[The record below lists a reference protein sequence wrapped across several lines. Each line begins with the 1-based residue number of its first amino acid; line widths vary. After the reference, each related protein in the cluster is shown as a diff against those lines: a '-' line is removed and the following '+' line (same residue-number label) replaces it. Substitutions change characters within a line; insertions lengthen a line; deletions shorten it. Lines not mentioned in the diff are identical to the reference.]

1 MLLWLHR
8 CGDASMLV
16 PDMLNKNMTLRYE
29 IGLPGH
35 PLGGILDSCL
45 QGEVNVNKFHT
56 ERHRG
61 LWVEY
66 RLKRDSFP
74 GAVFTIPVPAAHTY
88 LLAEKTYRWHGQ
100 AVWLDK
106 RKHMN
111 AMYHVLL
118 HLGKRHPDTLRR
130 AQVQV
135 DVGLAPSLDVCT
147 STRKK
152 RNCLSAVHRSTAVI
166 AS

>member
-66 RLKRDSFP
+66 RFKRDNFP
-74 GAVFTIPVPAAHTY
+74 GAVFAIPVPAGHTF
-88 LLAEKTYRWHGQ
+88 LLAGKKYRSHGKLVDITK
-100 AVWLDK
+100 ANRCTVCYVP
-106 RKHMN
+106 R
-111 AMYHVLL
+111 
-118 HLGKRHPDTLRR
+118 T
-130 AQVQV
+130 AQF
-135 DVGLAPSLDVCT
+135 G
-147 STRKK
+147 
-152 RNCLSAVHRSTAVI
+152 
-166 AS
+166 